1 MLWELAGSGHH
12 RQRNALRLIAFAFLA
27 LACYIAAQSIMVL
40 ATRFHAEHSTLGIAW
55 TALTRRPCSRSQQR
69 SPRGA
74 ALDNPVPRTEGRV
87 TYIDG
92 LLAVSVLVG
101 LTLNALAD
109 AWWADPLAGFV
120 IVYYGI
126 EESDTLMLDALVRRD
141 RDDPAVDLEH
151 DRLAIQGPLGGVI
164 APPKQSRQ
172 DLGDL
177 VHPPRARVRQRER
190 FECRR
195 IVSCRIANDH
205 FFARATGI
213 VLPVAD
219 HFVVGPLGD
228 AVTLRPDRIGPGL
241 RVLEWAVRDSNPR
254 PLARHGPDPHL
265 GGRRWT
271 RNRRSAGLSVGE
283 GSVWTAPDAVS

>member
-1 MLWELAGSGHH
+1 M
-12 RQRNALRLIAFAFLA
+12 
-27 LACYIAAQSIMVL
+27 
-40 ATRFHAEHSTLGIAW
+40 
-55 TALTRRPCSRSQQR
+55 
-69 SPRGA
+69 GA

-177 VHPPRARVRQRER
+177 VHPLRARVRQRER

-228 AVTLRPDRIGPGL
+228 AVTLRPFARL
-241 RVLEWAVRDSNPR
+241 RRVSVVVAASAAEIRWIVDQRASNRPFSIREISACGIPERAARSDCVQPR
-254 PLARHGPDPHL
+254 SI
-265 GGRRWT
+265 
-271 RNRRSAGLSVGE
+271 RRSRIES
-283 GSVWTAPDAVS
+283 PR